1 MRKIILKE
9 SELIKLIETAMDL
22 DRYQQLQSFPT
33 GEINKDT
40 ENAVEEII
48 SKLKELLNMI
58 QSGKKVNTHFK
69 SKLYKTLDDIN
80 DTFTNIK
87 YRP

>member
-1 MRKIILKE
+1 MRKILIKE
-9 SELIKLIETAMDL
+9 SELIKLIETAIDL
-22 DRYQQLQSFPT
+22 DRYQQLQSFST
-33 GEINKDT
+33 GEMNKDT
-40 ENAVEEII
+40 GNAVEEII
-48 SKLKELLNMI
+48 YKLKELLNMI

-69 SKLYKTLDDIN
+69 SKLYKNLYDIN

>member
-22 DRYQQLQSFPT
+22 DQFEQLPSFST
-33 GEINKDT
+33 GQMNKDT

-48 SKLKELLNMI
+48 SKLKELLNML
-58 QSGKKVNTHFK
+58 QTGKNINTHFK
-69 SKLYKTLDDIN
+69 SKLYKNFDDIN